1 MIKGIG
7 IDIVSI
13 KRIESWLE
21 NTKLLERFFNS
32 KELAIV
38 SSRKNSSA
46 QTLAA
51 RFAGKEAFGK
61 AMGTGLS
68 GIVLKDIII
77 INDSSGKPEIQLVGT
92 AQEALKKTGAEKVH
106 ISLSHEKENAIAMI
120 VLEA

>member
-32 KELAIV
+32 KELAIA